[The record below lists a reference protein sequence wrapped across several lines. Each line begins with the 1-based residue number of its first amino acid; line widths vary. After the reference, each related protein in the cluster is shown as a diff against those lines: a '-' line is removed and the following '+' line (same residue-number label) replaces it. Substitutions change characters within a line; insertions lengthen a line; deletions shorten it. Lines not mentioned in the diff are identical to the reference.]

1 MKRIALIIFLVGYH
15 GLIAQ
20 SDSTKTQGEIVS
32 GEVLIEKD
40 NEIILPHA
48 DKIFIRSAPRSFGSQ
63 SIEIDFLDNEPT
75 FEWPNYKSTVPFQ
88 LINEEYPKEDY
99 QNYVL
104 AGFGNYSSPL
114 LEAGLYRTF
123 AGIDAQAKIFYESFQ
138 SGPVNGDNSGNAQ
151 GGINL
156 SGTYKT
162 EKIALTPSITFKNSQ
177 YSFYGNADRINNGFD
192 SSNPEDIS
200 LNEFGFDLAFKGS
213 SEDINYSIAPLVGIT
228 TQKLEANAL
237 NKESVFG
244 VNGSLDYKIDDA
256 FVTGFELDA
265 KTASYDGGLQVNRSL
280 VNIKPW
286 VNYKKDQLS
295 ILAGFMVS
303 SGTVDDASKTG
314 FYPHARAAY
323 SLTDKWSLYGFVSGG
338 QTWNG
343 LNDLINE
350 NQFLDDSLLIVNSE
364 NTLQFGGG
372 LKGSPIKHLLL
383 DASLSY
389 RSIKLMPFY
398 VPSGSDSSRYS
409 IAYDLGSVGVVTL
422 KSSLTYMPSTSST
435 YGVSLEINGYSME
448 SLDRPWHK
456 PAYILKAYTSHNIQ
470 EKLIVSAF
478 LTSMGGIRGP
488 ANVNFGYVNLSA
500 FTDLGLGAKYLVSQ
514 RASAFIQVNN
524 LLNSEY
530 ERYLGYPTRGIT
542 FKLGG
547 QYRF

>member
-40 NEIILPHA
+40 NEIILPQA
-48 DKIFIRSAPRSFGSQ
+48 DKIFIRSTPRSFGSQ

-75 FEWPNYKSTVPFQ
+75 FEWPNYKSRVPFQ

-200 LNEFGFDLAFKGS
+200 LNEFGFDLSFKGS

-409 IAYDLGSVGVVTL
+409 ITYDLGSVGVVTL
-422 KSSLTYMPSTSST
+422 KSSLAYMPSTSST